1 MIGLT
6 SVTFRSLK
14 AEEIVELARRA
25 GLAGIE
31 WGGDVHVKP
40 GDEAEALRVGS
51 LTRNAGLQVSSYGSY
66 FRLCAQEEP
75 ETAFAPVL
83 ASARAL
89 GAPLIRVWA
98 GERDSAGADEAYY
111 RRAAEDLRRICGMAG
126 EIRVALE
133 YHRHTLTD
141 CCDSAARLLDMAG
154 CGASYWQPN
163 PDISHGEN
171 LAELQ
176 RMLPY
181 LTNVHVFHWE
191 GADVRYPLERG
202 AADWRAYIALAGS
215 ERDYI
220 MEFVQDDDPERFIQD
235 ARTLREWMGA

>member
-1 MIGLT
+1 M
-6 SVTFRSLK
+6 
-14 AEEIVELARRA
+14 ELARRA

-98 GERDSAGADEAYY
+98 GERDSAGRTRPTTAG
-111 RRAAEDLRRICGMAG
+111 LRRICAG
-126 EIRVALE
+126 
-133 YHRHTLTD
+133 
-141 CCDSAARLLDMAG
+141 SAA
-154 CGASYWQPN
+154 W
-163 PDISHGEN
+163 
-171 LAELQ
+171 
-176 RMLPY
+176 
-181 LTNVHVFHWE
+181 
-191 GADVRYPLERG
+191 RG
-202 AADWRAYIALAGS
+202 RSAWRWSITAT
-215 ERDYI
+215 
-220 MEFVQDDDPERFIQD
+220 P
-235 ARTLREWMGA
+235 